1 MSGIRELVRSCIC
14 AAVVTVSM
22 AADAFM
28 PAAGVWTIDSE
39 ENGKPGRGF
48 QLDVENG
55 VAIFY
60 YNGYRSD
67 GSSVFYMAFGPINNS
82 VFVAPLREYRGGT
95 VMGGVRRDAVDAGS
109 PGNVSIAFSSGMRG
123 QITFP
128 GEQAKSISK
137 FNYGHGKDADGLL
150 GTYLMAFSTGTS
162 VIGDKFSLTRK
173 LGSTSM
179 GNGVAASAD
188 GRYACENMTSSELAG
203 MVMCVEIN
211 GTTGQLSTDNSYL
224 FRMSGNRG
232 TGVGTWSTAIRDYPL
247 EVWRTATRTGESTG
261 LNEGTYASL
270 ERLKGDPAPQAD
282 AQEAARMHVQALKNI
297 ARETG
302 GEQLLNAE
310 ERDLLHKW
318 MGEAGQLL
326 RVSP

>member
-1 MSGIRELVRSCIC
+1 MSGIRKLLRACIG
-14 AAVVTVSM
+14 AVIVTASM
-22 AADAFM
+22 AANAFM

-60 YNGYRSD
+60 YNGYRGD
-67 GSSVFYMAFGPINNS
+67 GSSVFYMAFGPINYGM
-82 VFVAPLREYRGGT
+82 FVAPLREYRGGT
-95 VMGGVRRDAVDAGS
+95 VMGGARRDAAEAGS
-109 PGNVSIAFSSGMRG
+109 PGNVSIAFTSGMRG

-128 GEQAKSISK
+128 GEQPKSISK

-150 GTYLMAFSTGTS
+150 GTYMLAFWTGTS
-162 VIGDKFSLTRK
+162 VIGDKFTLSRK

-179 GNGVAASAD
+179 GNGVAASSD
-188 GRYACENMTSSELAG
+188 GRYACENMTTPALAG

-224 FRMSGNRG
+224 FRISGNRG
-232 TGVGTWSTAIRDYPL
+232 TGVGTWSSAVRDYPL
-247 EVWRTATRTGESTG
+247 EVWRTATRTGQSTG

-270 ERLKGDPAPQAD
+270 EQLKGGRAAQAD
-282 AQEAARMHVQALKNI
+282 AREPAYLHVQALKSL
-297 ARETG
+297 AREAG
-302 GEQLLNAE
+302 GEQLLSAE
-310 ERDLLHKW
+310 ERGLVQDWLD
-318 MGEAGQLL
+318 EAAQVL
-326 RVSP
+326 RAAQ